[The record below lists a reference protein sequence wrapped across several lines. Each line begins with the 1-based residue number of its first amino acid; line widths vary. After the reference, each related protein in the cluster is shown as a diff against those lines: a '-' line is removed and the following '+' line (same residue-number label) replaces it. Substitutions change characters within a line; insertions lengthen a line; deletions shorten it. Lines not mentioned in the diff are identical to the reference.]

1 MVQNLP
7 RVLAKV
13 HNSFVATSHTVLLI
27 CRVFL
32 VLFPFAGKIFLE
44 SLKTFHS
51 HCLFSFHV
59 L

>member
-7 RVLAKV
+7 RVLAEV
-13 HNSFVATSHTVLLI
+13 HNAFITTSHTVLLI
-27 CRVFL
+27 CHVFL
-32 VLFPFAGKIFLE
+32 VLFPLEGKIFLE

>member
-7 RVLAKV
+7 RVLAEV
-13 HNSFVATSHTVLLI
+13 HNAFMATSTVFLI
-27 CRVFL
+27 CHVFL
-32 VLFPFAGKIFLE
+32 VLFPSAGKIFLE

>member
-7 RVLAKV
+7 RVLAEV
-13 HNSFVATSHTVLLI
+13 HNAFMAASHTVLLI
-27 CRVFL
+27 RRVFL
-32 VLFPFAGKIFLE
+32 VLLPSAGKIFLE
-44 SLKTFHS
+44 SFKSFHS

>member
-7 RVLAKV
+7 RVLAEM
-13 HNSFVATSHTVLLI
+13 HNTFMAASLTVLLI

-32 VLFPFAGKIFLE
+32 VLFPSAGKIFLE